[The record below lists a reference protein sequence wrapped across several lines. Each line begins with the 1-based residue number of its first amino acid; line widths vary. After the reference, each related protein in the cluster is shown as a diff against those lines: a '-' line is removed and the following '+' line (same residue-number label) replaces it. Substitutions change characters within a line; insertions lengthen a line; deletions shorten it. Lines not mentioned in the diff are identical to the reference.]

1 MIVTLEEMK
10 QYLRVDYE
18 DDDQLITD
26 FITSAEHLCRDVLRV
41 DEETDLSGDGKV
53 ETAVMYAVAYFYEHR
68 EEADHPELTLTLRSL
83 LFGSRKEAF

>member
-26 FITSAEHLCRDVLRV
+26 FITSAENRYTYR
-41 DEETDLSGDGKV
+41 G
-53 ETAVMYAVAYFYEHR
+53 R
-68 EEADHPELTLTLRSL
+68 
-83 LFGSRKEAF
+83 